1 MFWPPGD
8 HQGDPLTSRGEPLRG
23 PEDPLKD
30 PEDPLRL
37 TWDILRGHGD
47 LFRCPW
53 HASGVQGIL
62 LEARRP
68 PKCPGNH
75 I

>member
-1 MFWPPGD
+1 MP
-8 HQGDPLTSRGEPLRG
+8 PLRG

-53 HASGVQGIL
+53 HASGVPLDQ
-62 LEARRP
+62 ETP
-68 PKCPGNH
+68 
-75 I
+75 